1 MPLCNIS
8 DNTDFLQENA
18 GISKKGA
25 PSNKKCIF

>member
-8 DNTDFLQENA
+8 GSTDFLQENA